1 MYTALFTAVR
11 RYMLPQATSLV
22 NTHNKACDILCVLL
36 ATLRAAHLIH
46 WTGHWQV
53 KGDTQ
58 YGDHLLLE
66 RVYTALADEI
76 DTLAEKVVSTFG
88 CEAVD
93 PISQIDMISETS
105 KVLADPCVDPLV
117 RSLEV
122 EEKLQKLLSSTFS
135 ELECM
140 DYLTLGMNDFI
151 MGMAN
156 SHDTFIYLLRQR
168 LR

>member
-93 PISQIDMISETS
+93 PISQIDMI
-105 KVLADPCVDPLV
+105 L
-117 RSLEV
+117 SL
-122 EEKLQKLLSSTFS
+122 
-135 ELECM
+135 
-140 DYLTLGMNDFI
+140 I
-151 MGMAN
+151 
-156 SHDTFIYLLRQR
+156 HI
-168 LR
+168 

>member
-1 MYTALFTAVR
+1 MNKKANL
-11 RYMLPQATSLV
+11 LV
-22 NTHNKACDILCVLL
+22 GDHNKAKDILCVLL
-36 ATLRAAHLIH
+36 ATLRAAHIIH

-53 KGDTQ
+53 QGDSQ

-66 RVYTALADEI
+66 RVYSGISDEI
-76 DTLAEKVVSTFG
+76 DTLAEKIVSTFG
-88 CEAVD
+88 PEAVD
-93 PISQIDMISETS
+93 PLEQINMMSETS
-105 KVLADPCVDPLV
+105 KVLAEPCAEPLS

-122 EEKLQKLLSSTFS
+122 EEKLQKLLASTFS

-156 SHDTFIYLLRQR
+156 THDTYIYLLRQR